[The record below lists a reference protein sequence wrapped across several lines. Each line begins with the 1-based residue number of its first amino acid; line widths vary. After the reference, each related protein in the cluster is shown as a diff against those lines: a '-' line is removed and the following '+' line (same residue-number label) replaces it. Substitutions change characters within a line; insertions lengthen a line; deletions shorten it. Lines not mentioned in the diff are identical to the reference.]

1 MPHSLRA
8 VPLALAMAA
17 AAPTA
22 ALASPAQDFAGSHTP
37 SRLQHRAAAAAVPTI
52 RSGLIGPDVSNWNG
66 CSLNWFAVTRV
77 RAFAFTKASEGTN
90 FTDRC
95 FARHWRQLALTG
107 LPHAAYHFARPRL
120 PISSARAQARHYV
133 AVVNSAGGFARTLP
147 PVLDVEVKSRGLS
160 RSRLRA
166 WIRAWIREVRA
177 ETHRYRVTIYTGD
190 WFWRPNVGSWAPR
203 GTLLW
208 ASGYTTRVPRVAGF
222 QRPSWWQYTDGVHG
236 PRPHS
241 TPGIGSSDH
250 SVWLDTAARL
260 ARLKR

>member
-8 VPLALAMAA
+8 VSLALAIAA
-17 AAPTA
+17 ATPTA
-22 ALASPAQDFAGSHTP
+22 ALANPANDFAGSHAP
-37 SRLQHRAAAAAVPTI
+37 SRLKHRAAAAAVPTI

-66 CSLNWFAVTRV
+66 CSLNWSAVARV
-77 RAFAFTKASEGTN
+77 RAFAFTKATEGTT

-95 FARHWRQLALTG
+95 FARHWRQLALLG

-120 PISSARAQARHYV
+120 PIGSARAQARHYV
-133 AVVNSAGGFARTLP
+133 AVVNAAGGFARTLP
-147 PVLDVEVKSRGLS
+147 PVLDVEVKSGPLS
-160 RSRLRA
+160 VGFMRRWVSA
-166 WIRAWIREVRA
+166 WIDEVRA

-222 QRPSWWQYTDGVHG
+222 RKVSWWQYTDGVHG

-241 TPGIGSSDH
+241 TPGIGPADH